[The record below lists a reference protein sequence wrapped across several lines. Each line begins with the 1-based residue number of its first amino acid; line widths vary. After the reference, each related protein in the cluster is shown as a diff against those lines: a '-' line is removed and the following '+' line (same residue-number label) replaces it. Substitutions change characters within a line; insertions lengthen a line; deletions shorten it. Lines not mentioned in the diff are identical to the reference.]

1 MYCSC
6 LNHIFS
12 YFKIP
17 GEGFVAAAR
26 HNEQVTKTALKA
38 FKEKMLMFPMPMR
51 QYLWEDYIY
60 SSKGQKKPKVRQIVM
75 IVYLW
80 GK

>member
-1 MYCSC
+1 MFWKLITYLPKIYIIS
-6 LNHIFS
+6 L
-12 YFKIP
+12 KIP
-17 GEGFVAAAR
+17 GEGFVAAAK

-60 SSKGQKKPKVRQIVM
+60 SSKGQKKPKV
-75 IVYLW
+75 
-80 GK
+80 